1 MILLIKEEAQ
11 AVIKIN
17 RHLFEQKDCSPRD
30 ADSGSN
36 PIFAQDRTKKGKIYV
51 GKNHKM

>member
-1 MILLIKEEAQ
+1 MTLLTKEEAQ

-17 RHLFEQKDCSPRD
+17 RHLFEQKNCNPRD

-36 PIFAQDRTKKGKIYV
+36 PIFAQDRTKQVRVHI